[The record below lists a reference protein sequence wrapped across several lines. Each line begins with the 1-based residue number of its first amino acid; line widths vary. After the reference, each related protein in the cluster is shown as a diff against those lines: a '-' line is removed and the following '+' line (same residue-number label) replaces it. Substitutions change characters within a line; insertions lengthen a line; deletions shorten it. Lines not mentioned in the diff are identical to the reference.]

1 MVEVADVDPVRE
13 DAVATDLDVHVA
25 VDRVLRAE
33 DVLVADAQVAFV
45 APDRVSLADEN
56 PPSDRQPSVDL
67 TCIQLDFRAEEDEA
81 FRLDV
86 WLHDLQ
92 ADEAKR
98 AHPVAP
104 GVQPA
109 RDDET
114 DRADDALG
122 ETARDGVA
130 RERSRDGPGI

>member
-33 DVLVADAQVAFV
+33 DDLVADAQVAFV
-45 APDRVSLADEN
+45 APDRVSFADEH
-56 PPSDRQPSVDL
+56 PPSDRQPPVAL
-67 TCIQLDFRAEEDEA
+67 ARIQLDLRAEEDEA

-86 WLHDLQ
+86 RLHDLQ
-92 ADEAKR
+92 ADETER

-114 DRADDALG
+114 DRPDDSL
-122 ETARDGVA
+122 
-130 RERSRDGPGI
+130 